1 VHKHTADF
9 QASPQQRRRV
19 DRLNMNT
26 ERFMGDFSH
35 ALMLE
40 LDLLEFDPPEQSLQK
55 HFAELKE
62 KSNLLAKQFQIP

>member
-1 VHKHTADF
+1 
-9 QASPQQRRRV
+9 
-19 DRLNMNT
+19 
-26 ERFMGDFSH
+26 
-35 ALMLE
+35 MLE